1 MLPLV
6 ANIPPTLAQPP
17 FHENFFKNFQD
28 GQTEIESKVDV
39 KCSVIALFEC
49 LQYAHQKN
57 LVEDALEI
65 VFNVVKKSLV
75 KDSSDGGFAM
85 SEIAKPFFDMMTK
98 WIKHED
104 YKRAYEKI
112 YSEIFELMGL
122 LSRQYLENM
131 SAENEEILIRCAA
144 FIRSV
149 CMCARR
155 TSRVKFSPET
165 EKSKAEETS
174 DDIRNDLGDLF
185 LEIIKDR
192 ILN

>member
-49 LQYAHQKN
+49 LQYAHQKK
-57 LVEDALEI
+57 LVENALEI

-98 WIKHED
+98 WVKHED
-104 YKRAYEKI
+104 HKRAYEKI
-112 YSEIFELMGL
+112 YSGNFFFRWAQTFCKPCALTISGIVMRFFPTKERRNREKKCTGTIFEFRHVV
-122 LSRQYLENM
+122 S
-131 SAENEEILIRCAA
+131 
-144 FIRSV
+144 
-149 CMCARR
+149 
-155 TSRVKFSPET
+155 
-165 EKSKAEETS
+165 
-174 DDIRNDLGDLF
+174 
-185 LEIIKDR
+185 
-192 ILN
+192 